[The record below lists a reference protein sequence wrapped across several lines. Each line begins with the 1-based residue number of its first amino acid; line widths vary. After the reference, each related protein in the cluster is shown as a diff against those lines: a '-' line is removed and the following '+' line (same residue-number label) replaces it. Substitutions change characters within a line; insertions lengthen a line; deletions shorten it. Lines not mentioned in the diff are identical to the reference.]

1 MVTLVLDED
10 KRITSAYLT
19 DDADAASTVIPEGST
34 QIEVADLPDLGLMNF
49 RYVDGEFLYDPLI
62 SSESQKDDM
71 ERVVDH
77 EFRLICLETGIDGI

>member
-1 MVTLVLDED
+1 MITLILDSD
-10 KRITSAYLT
+10 KRIVSACL
-19 DDADAASTVIPEGST
+19 PEETG
-34 QIEVADLPDLGLMNF
+34 EVAEGYEAVTVEDLPDTGLMNF